1 MPTDTGTSWW
11 FDHNSWLATENLTK
25 FKRDANT
32 SFVTSFMPSGQTA
45 NGGMLHPFSGSA
57 YYANQDGSNS
67 WRTGDATA
75 YRSFCLM
82 TDTTDVGDATDVRLE
97 ICNSEVDET
106 EWWASAY
113 TWNREMWKYGW
124 DWEEGTFSTEQI
136 VFAEAPYYC
145 LDVYRDSD
153 TGEATNET
161 GTPVYVY
168 TCDSALQTQKWVFD
182 EVTGQVRN
190 RGVRKCLG
198 FPNAIW
204 HQRDLTIE
212 ECDGT
217 YQWDSRFFLSY
228 NSTTPVHGSFY
239 FDWSRNIYQR
249 GSVQPRAV
257 YELGEMKSLYEAV
270 SSEPASKAFYDY
282 TVWNTSVMSV
292 VVAGN
297 TTLDISTEKC
307 AIEGCPGPDVD
318 YVMEPAWFDWSDN
331 ASWVAHNSSIPCDH
345 DVWSYDSEKGKA
357 NCADVYIWDRWT
369 ITLDTETPF
378 LNKLIVRGTLI
389 AQVDAEGAIGIHAN
403 LIELQGG
410 RIIFGNDTHP
420 FMGTYAHITLHGDMY
435 VHGKDCTVP
444 IDYGDEGCWKKMKLN
459 GDLSLN
465 GRPVNGTR
473 TLVEDAPAGSSVLY
487 LDGSADGWNAG
498 DELVIRY
505 IATTIHAPPPP
516 LPPTGTTTAAAATA
530 AAAAAV
536 AIATAT
542 AITITIAT
550 TNTPSTSHLY
560 RHRHDHQLER
570 RGGQT
575 GVPHR
580 ARRVELNGWFD
591 PHGHAPGHSGEG

>member
-1 MPTDTGTSWW
+1 M
-11 FDHNSWLATENLTK
+11 
-25 FKRDANT
+25 
-32 SFVTSFMPSGQTA
+32 
-45 NGGMLHPFSGSA
+45 
-57 YYANQDGSNS
+57 
-67 WRTGDATA
+67 
-75 YRSFCLM
+75 
-82 TDTTDVGDATDVRLE
+82 
-97 ICNSEVDET
+97 
-106 EWWASAY
+106 
-113 TWNREMWKYGW
+113 
-124 DWEEGTFSTEQI
+124 
-136 VFAEAPYYC
+136 
-145 LDVYRDSD
+145 
-153 TGEATNET
+153 
-161 GTPVYVY
+161 
-168 TCDSALQTQKWVFD
+168 
-182 EVTGQVRN
+182 
-190 RGVRKCLG
+190 
-198 FPNAIW
+198 
-204 HQRDLTIE
+204 
-212 ECDGT
+212 
-217 YQWDSRFFLSY
+217 
-228 NSTTPVHGSFY
+228 
-239 FDWSRNIYQR
+239 
-249 GSVQPRAV
+249 
-257 YELGEMKSLYEAV
+257 
-270 SSEPASKAFYDY
+270 
-282 TVWNTSVMSV
+282 
-292 VVAGN
+292 
-297 TTLDISTEKC
+297 
-307 AIEGCPGPDVD
+307 
-318 YVMEPAWFDWSDN
+318 
-331 ASWVAHNSSIPCDH
+331 
-345 DVWSYDSEKGKA
+345 
-357 NCADVYIWDRWT
+357 
-369 ITLDTETPF
+369 
-378 LNKLIVRGTLI
+378 RGTLI

-542 AITITIAT
+542 DITITIAT